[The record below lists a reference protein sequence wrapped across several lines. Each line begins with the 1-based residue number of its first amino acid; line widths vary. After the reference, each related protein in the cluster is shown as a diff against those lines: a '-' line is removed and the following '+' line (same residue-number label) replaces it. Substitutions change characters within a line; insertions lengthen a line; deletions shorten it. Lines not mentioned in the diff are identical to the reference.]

1 MTKLTIFLVLI
12 GLLTACAQVPE
23 YVRPELPVPPQWPES
38 PVGAG
43 DTPLQSMN
51 VTQRDSWRAF
61 FLDANLQ
68 TIIAAALEHNRDLAI
83 AVYRVEEARAQA
95 GIAKS
100 AYLPELDLNAQHEA
114 RGTSTNVA
122 RSSFSTTSQRYDVGI
137 AMPAFELDFW
147 GRLQS
152 LDDAARAN
160 FLATEYARNAFRLSL
175 IRDVA
180 QSWFSVRELSQRKG
194 LAAQTVSG
202 REASLKLT
210 TRRRDVGLA
219 SDIDFQTTTGA
230 LANAR
235 VELASLARQLAAA
248 ENGLR
253 LLVGADVPVEHG
265 VSPSATTRSE
275 SFARPP
281 CSAVVCE
288 AVVSSAP
295 TGANNGLVRSIA
307 AGLPATVLLDRPDI
321 LAAEQKLIAANAN
334 IGAARASFLPKI
346 SLTAAA
352 GTASSA
358 LSNLFSAGGGTW
370 SFVPALTI
378 PLFDAGRNQD
388 NLDIA
393 QARKNIA
400 VAEYEKAIQT
410 AFRDVA
416 SLLAAR
422 THYVAQIEALQ
433 SSVQAQS
440 ERLRLI
446 EARYAGG
453 VANHLELLDARR
465 DSFAAQQNLL
475 SAQQQALS
483 TSASLFAALGG
494 N

>member
-1 MTKLTIFLVLI
+1 MSIRMTKCAISLMLI
-12 GLLTACAQVPE
+12 GLLTACSQAPE
-23 YVRPELPVPPQWPES
+23 YVRPELPIPTQWPEL
-38 PVGAG
+38 PVGAR
-43 DTPLQSMN
+43 DTPLHPTNAS
-51 VTQRDSWRAF
+51 QRDSWREF
-61 FLDANLQ
+61 FLDAHLQ
-68 TIIAAALEHNRDLAI
+68 SVIAAALEHNRDLAI

-95 GIAKS
+95 GIAK
-100 AYLPELDLNAQHEA
+100 AARLPELDLNAQHEA
-114 RGTSTNVA
+114 RGTSTKVA
-122 RSSFSTTSQRYDVGI
+122 GNNFVSASQRYDAGVVV
-137 AMPAFELDFW
+137 ASFELDFW

-152 LDDAARAN
+152 LDDAARAS

-180 QSWFSVRELSQRKG
+180 QSWFSVRELSQRKA
-194 LAAQTVSG
+194 LAAQTVNG

-219 SDIDFQTTTGA
+219 SGIDFQTATGA
-230 LANAR
+230 LANTR

-253 LLVGADVPVEHG
+253 LLVGTDLPMENG
-265 VSPSATTRSE
+265 VSPAATGTNK
-275 SFARPP
+275 
-281 CSAVVCE
+281 
-288 AVVSSAP
+288 
-295 TGANNGLVRSIA
+295 TLVRSIA
-307 AGLPATVLLDRPDI
+307 AGLPASVLVSRPDI

-346 SLTAAA
+346 SLTATA

-422 THYVAQIEALQ
+422 THYLAQIEALQ

-453 VANHLELLDARR
+453 VANHLELLDAQR

-483 TSASLFAALGG
+483 TSASLFTALGG